1 MVSHAR
7 ERPKLT
13 AKGERARARIVAA
26 SAHLIHQRGV
36 AGTTLED
43 VKAAADVRG
52 SQLYH
57 YFPDKDDLVQAV
69 LDYQADTA
77 VNNRRQAR
85 FRQHRTSSRLARLS
99 STSWPAGCMELTWRA
114 ADWRRR

>member
-13 AKGERARARIVAA
+13 AKGERARTRIVAA
-26 SAHLIHQRGV
+26 SARLIHQRGV

-57 YFPDKDDLVQAV
+57 YFPDKDGSCPGRRRLPSG
-69 LDYQADTA
+69 Y
-77 VNNRRQAR
+77 RRQ
-85 FRQHRTSSRLARLS
+85 
-99 STSWPAGCMELTWRA
+99 
-114 ADWRRR
+114 

>member
-43 VKAAADVRG
+43 VKAAADVSG

-57 YFPDKDDLVQAV
+57 YLPDKDDLVQAV
-69 LDYQADTA
+69 VDYQADTA
-77 VNNRRQAR
+77 VNNQRQAD
-85 FRQHRTSSRLARLS
+85 FGNIVRLRA
-99 STSWPAGCMELTWRA
+99 WRGSA
-114 ADWRRR
+114 PLRGRRVAWS

>member
-1 MVSHAR
+1 MYPTLSASKWAVKLRTWYRGVMVSHAR

-26 SAHLIHQRGV
+26 SARLIHQRGV

-43 VKAAADVRG
+43 VKAAADVSG

-57 YFPDKDDLVQAV
+57 YLPDKDDLVRAV
-69 LDYQADTA
+69 VD
-77 VNNRRQAR
+77 
-85 FRQHRTSSRLARLS
+85 
-99 STSWPAGCMELTWRA
+99 
-114 ADWRRR
+114 

>member
-26 SAHLIHQRGV
+26 SAHLIHQDGV

-43 VKAAADVRG
+43 VKAAADLSG

-57 YFPDKDDLVQAV
+57 YLPDKDDLVQAV

-77 VNNRRQAR
+77 VNNQRQAD
-85 FRQHRTSSRLARLS
+85 FGNIVRLRA
-99 STSWPAGCMELTWRA
+99 WRGSA
-114 ADWRRR
+114 PLRGRRVAWS

>member
-13 AKGERARARIVAA
+13 AKGERARTRIVAA
-26 SAHLIHQRGV
+26 SARLIRQRGV

-43 VKAAADVRG
+43 VKAAADVSG

-57 YFPDKDDLVQAV
+57 YLPDKDDLVRAV
-69 LDYQADTA
+69 
-77 VNNRRQAR
+77 V
-85 FRQHRTSSRLARLS
+85 
-99 STSWPAGCMELTWRA
+99 G
-114 ADWRRR
+114 